1 MVFAQVAGPL
11 TWSIVALRNSLVL
24 HSLDKVYLPSC
35 QLQVTAQVS
44 ASGRLLAS
52 GVLLPS
58 RTLSSLYCYHSPM
71 PISPLAARPLPAP
84 SFRLMLPIPR
94 IPCYL
99 FLSEVVVQI
108 VASLLVCTCCS
119 SSSAM
124 TVKSSVI
131 HMPVCIL
138 GCVTAIGTLQLAA
151 HTCFPLLVCTLFN
164 NTSKGYST
172 PHL

>member
-58 RTLSSLYCYHSPM
+58 RTLSSLYCYHSLM
-71 PISPLAARPLPAP
+71 PIPPLAARPLPAP
-84 SFRLMLPIPR
+84 PPFVQCCQYPEPRLLLVFDPSGGADCSP
-94 IPCYL
+94 
-99 FLSEVVVQI
+99 
-108 VASLLVCTCCS
+108 LVCTCCS
-119 SSSAM
+119 SSAAM
-124 TVKSSVI
+124 RVKSGVS

-151 HTCFPLLVCTLFN
+151 HTRFPLLVCTLFSN
-164 NTSKGYST
+164 KSKG
-172 PHL
+172 